1 MPEWERWI
9 VLMHRYP
16 ADASLVPGQAELL
29 EGSARAE
36 KGFAAVI
43 GVDEVEPLTGTLDQD
58 QAAGFLLKAG
68 GNMESRKLCA
78 YNQTRECFLGL
89 EVDGADLSLAKLK
102 DRIASLAL
110 KSGEGLWLSPFRG
123 LPEWGIR
130 VPLDLLY
137 LDRDCRVID
146 VVESYPVFRANAS
159 TGQPASVLA
168 LPTHSIYS
176 SQTQPGDQLVLCAA
190 EEMQQRLERFTGVTA
205 ASHAAQQPV
214 AVPTGP
220 VPITAA
226 QKRTAVEPAPAVV
239 PAAPRRAAAAAA
251 AGVVQSAV
259 MLREKPLWSGGPGLL
274 ELENRAEETPAA
286 DRQTHMMGLIQ
297 PEMTDLRPPRG
308 WLERWWSPDPRRAP
322 REPATGLAAY
332 YWTGGPPEAHP
343 VRDISSTGLYVVTEE
358 RWYPGTLILMT
369 LQNHGSG
376 DEVAERTICVHS
388 RAVRWGKDGVGLQ
401 FVLQNGGGD
410 ASMAAADRKALD
422 RFLQRLKKSRQ

>member
-1 MPEWERWI
+1 
-9 VLMHRYP
+9 MHRT
-16 ADASLVPGQAELL
+16 DEAEL
-29 EGSARAE
+29 
-36 KGFAAVI
+36 
-43 GVDEVEPLTGTLDQD
+43 LTGTLEEDR
-58 QAAGFLLKAG
+58 AAGYFSKAG

-137 LDRDCRVID
+137 MDQDCRVID
-146 VVESYPVFRANAS
+146 VVESYPVFRANAA
-159 TGQPASVLA
+159 TAQPASVLA

-176 SQTQPGDQLVLCAA
+176 SQTQPGDQLVLCVA
-190 EEMQQRLERFTGVTA
+190 EEMQQRLERFTGGTA
-205 ASHAAQQPV
+205 TTHTAQPPAAAPGPIAVVAPVKRPV
-214 AVPTGP
+214 AEV
-220 VPITAA
+220 AA
-226 QKRTAVEPAPAVV
+226 TPNQ
-239 PAAPRRAAAAAA
+239 AAPKRAP
-251 AGVVQSAV
+251 GSVIQSAV
-259 MLREKPLWSGGPGLL
+259 LLREKPLWSGGPGLL
-274 ELENRAEETPAA
+274 ELENRSEEEPAGT
-286 DRQTHMMGLIQ
+286 RQTHTMGLMQ

-308 WLERWWSPDPRRAP
+308 WLERWWSPDPRKAP
-322 REPATGLAAY
+322 REAANGLAAY

-343 VRDISSTGLYVVTEE
+343 IRDISSTGLYVVTEE

-369 LQNHGSG
+369 LQNTAFG

-401 FVLQNGGGD
+401 FVLQSESGD
-410 ASMAAADRKALD
+410 SSMAAADRKALD
-422 RFLQRLKKSRQ
+422 RFLQRLRKSRQ

>member
-1 MPEWERWI
+1 MSR
-9 VLMHRYP
+9 
-16 ADASLVPGQAELL
+16 
-29 EGSARAE
+29 
-36 KGFAAVI
+36 
-43 GVDEVEPLTGTLDQD
+43 VDEVELLSGTLDQNT
-58 QAAGFLLKAG
+58 AAGYLSKAG

-146 VVESYPVFRANAS
+146 VVESYPVFRANAA
-159 TGQPASVLA
+159 TAQPASVLA

-176 SQTQPGDQLVLCAA
+176 SQTQPGDQLVLCVA
-190 EEMQQRLERFTGVTA
+190 EEMQQRLERFTGVAAPVHTA
-205 ASHAAQQPV
+205 QPAVAAP
-214 AVPTGP
+214 GP
-220 VPITAA
+220 VPIAA
-226 QKRTAVEPAPAVV
+226 GKRPVSELIPASTESSPKRPAT
-239 PAAPRRAAAAAA
+239 
-251 AGVVQSAV
+251 GVVQSAV
-259 MLREKPLWSGGPGLL
+259 LLREKPLWSGGPGLL
-274 ELENRAEETPAA
+274 ELENRSEEDPAA
-286 DRQTHMMGLIQ
+286 GSRQTHMMGLIQ

-322 REPATGLAAY
+322 REAANGLAAY

-343 VRDISSTGLYVVTEE
+343 VRDISATGLYVVTEE

-369 LQNHGSG
+369 LQNTGFG

-401 FVLQNGGGD
+401 FVLQNESGD
-410 ASMAAADRKALD
+410 RSMAAADKKSLD
-422 RFLQRLKKSRQ
+422 RFLQKLRKSRQ